1 MAKNV
6 LAIDLGGT
14 HATCGLVSDEKVISS
29 TTVDFEDTLKLTPL
43 LPRIEDALRS
53 LLRDFDSGCEH
64 IAGIG
69 VGFCGI
75 VDTRHNRIAATNGK
89 YVDAP
94 ETDLQAWAK
103 SKFGLPLRLENDT
116 RMALLGECFAG
127 AGRGETDVVMFTL
140 GTGIGGVAMMDGRP
154 LQGKHGQAGVL
165 GGHIP
170 VRVGGRRCTCGGIG
184 CAETEAGGWS
194 LPLVSKEWPGF
205 EQSALARGEINFRN
219 LFACAESGDRVALE
233 IRRHCLDVWA
243 MVAVA
248 AVHSFDPDV
257 LIYGGGIMRSGEI
270 ILRHIR
276 EHLTRYAWTP
286 WGQVDVQAAE
296 LGDAAPLLGAV
307 PLLTGSLSAEHDH
320 VR

>member
-1 MAKNV
+1 MNKHV

-14 HATCGLVSDEKVISS
+14 HATCGLICGLEVVRSQTIE
-29 TTVDFEDTLKLTPL
+29 FEDTLKLAPI
-43 LPRIEDALRS
+43 LPRIEDILQGF
-53 LLRDFDSGCEH
+53 LRDFSLDATT

-69 VGFCGI
+69 LGFCGM
-75 VDTRHNRIAATNGK
+75 VDAGNNRITSTNGK

-94 ETDLQAWAK
+94 GLDLQAWAQK
-103 SKFGLPLRLENDT
+103 QFHLPLRIENDT

-127 AGRGETDVVMFTL
+127 AAQGETDIVMFTL

-184 CAETEAGGWS
+184 CAETEASGWS
-194 LPLVSKEWPGF
+194 LPLVAKEWKDF
-205 EQSALARGEINFRN
+205 ERSALAHGEINFKN
-219 LFACAESGDRVALE
+219 LFACAENGDRIALE
-233 IRRHCLDVWA
+233 IRQHCLDVWA
-243 MVAVA
+243 TVAVA

-257 LIYGGGIMRSGEI
+257 LVFGGGIMKSGEM
-270 ILRHIR
+270 ILRHVR
-276 EHLTRYAWTP
+276 EHLARYAWTP
-286 WGQVDVQAAE
+286 WGQVDVRAAE
-296 LGDAAPLLGAV
+296 LGDMAPLIGAV
-307 PLLTGSLSAEHDH
+307 PLLEGSH